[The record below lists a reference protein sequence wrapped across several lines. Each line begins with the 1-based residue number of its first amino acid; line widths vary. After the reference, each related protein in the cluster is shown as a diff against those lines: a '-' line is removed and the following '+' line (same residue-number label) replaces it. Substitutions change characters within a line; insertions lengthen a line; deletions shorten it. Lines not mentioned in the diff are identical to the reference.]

1 MKLHL
6 LASFLLLTIAAFG
19 QGTIVGTVTDKA
31 TGDILLGATVML
43 ESSTSGAMS
52 DFDGKYTIAGLKP
65 GTYKLIARFIAYNA
79 MEKEVTITGGETVT
93 VDFPMESTVILLDN
107 EAIVEVRQ
115 NRASAVYMEN
125 VKKKET
131 SMIDYVSAQEIK
143 KNGDSDVSSAIKRVS
158 GVYTI
163 GNFVVVRGLSD
174 RYIRTAFNGAEIPSL
189 DPKRSSVSMDLFPT
203 NLVDNLVVVKTLN
216 ANLPSNYSGAY
227 INVITKDFPD
237 SFTFNYSTSAG
248 FNTNATF
255 NENFITSAAGNS
267 AMWGWDNGF
276 LDVPDI
282 VAGQSIPS
290 PQYSNY
296 YDALVLAGFEQE
308 LNELGVSSSADI
320 GTGSGQTSIGSIVN
334 SIEGIDNLSQVNNE
348 FMTAIREQQ
357 NQLLS
362 NQTQAFGNTWEP
374 LKETPL
380 MDFSKS
386 IAFGDVTK
394 LFGRNL
400 GYNFGFQYKI
410 SNRLYE
416 NGQTGRYTL
425 TGLES
430 EKTELD
436 VQRQFNDVRGTRS
449 VYTSALF
456 NLGYSLSPTSK
467 LGFTYMPNISGIND
481 ARYQDGI
488 NPSDAVGLGQEQ
500 RQQRYLERGMN
511 IFQLRGTHELSENI
525 NHKIT
530 WSASYTRG
538 KQTTPDLRLFINSY
552 ESLPGGV
559 FYYDADG
566 NDITEDALALLAD
579 GENLAEY
586 YSGYTVEQQDS
597 DELSYSIQDNLYPS
611 PTRFFRQ
618 MDNSTLDLKLN
629 FEKPIAESLG
639 GDNKLAIGASLVQR
653 TRDYAENRFSF
664 VSQGVEY
671 TGSPSEYFSAENM
684 HIIPG
689 TSAGA
694 TNYLYLRDDTDIQNS
709 YEAQQSVLGAY
720 AMVNLEP
727 RENIK
732 INGGVRV
739 EATDMLLES
748 DKLLDDDLLP
758 ELEENFRGTLNVVD
772 VLPSLNMTIK
782 LAEEDL
788 KVTNY
793 RFSASQSV
801 ARPLFREK
809 APFSVFDFEIQEQQ
823 TGNTDL
829 NRTKV
834 LNIDNRFEVFPAL
847 RELLSFSVFYKHFT
861 DPIEQVIISTA
872 ANTEITWKNVD
883 QAQLY
888 GVEFEMKKNL
898 GSLGEKFERVN
909 VAFNA
914 TYIQSATSIAPDE
927 LVEIRATDPDHPDT
941 RPMFG
946 QSPYIVNG
954 IVNYSDDDQG
964 FSINAGF
971 NISGPKLVL
980 ITPGGTPD
988 VYDQPRG
995 ALDVSA
1001 TKSLRN
1007 GFSIKVSGRN
1017 LLDPVYHQTYTFKGD
1032 AYTFQRFT
1040 MGRTFSLGLSYNFI
1054 EE

>member
-1 MKLHL
+1 
-6 LASFLLLTIAAFG
+6 
-19 QGTIVGTVTDKA
+19 
-31 TGDILLGATVML
+31 
-43 ESSTSGAMS
+43 
-52 DFDGKYTIAGLKP
+52 
-65 GTYKLIARFIAYNA
+65 
-79 MEKEVTITGGETVT
+79 
-93 VDFPMESTVILLDN
+93 
-107 EAIVEVRQ
+107 
-115 NRASAVYMEN
+115 
-125 VKKKET
+125 
-131 SMIDYVSAQEIK
+131 
-143 KNGDSDVSSAIKRVS
+143 
-158 GVYTI
+158 
-163 GNFVVVRGLSD
+163 
-174 RYIRTAFNGAEIPSL
+174 
-189 DPKRSSVSMDLFPT
+189 
-203 NLVDNLVVVKTLN
+203 
-216 ANLPSNYSGAY
+216 
-227 INVITKDFPD
+227 
-237 SFTFNYSTSAG
+237 
-248 FNTNATF
+248 
-255 NENFITSAAGNS
+255 
-267 AMWGWDNGF
+267 
-276 LDVPDI
+276 
-282 VAGQSIPS
+282 
-290 PQYSNY
+290 
-296 YDALVLAGFEQE
+296 
-308 LNELGVSSSADI
+308 
-320 GTGSGQTSIGSIVN
+320 
-334 SIEGIDNLSQVNNE
+334 
-348 FMTAIREQQ
+348 
-357 NQLLS
+357 
-362 NQTQAFGNTWEP
+362 
-374 LKETPL
+374 
-380 MDFSKS
+380 
-386 IAFGDVTK
+386 
-394 LFGRNL
+394 
-400 GYNFGFQYKI
+400 
-410 SNRLYE
+410 
-416 NGQTGRYTL
+416 
-425 TGLES
+425 
-430 EKTELD
+430 
-436 VQRQFNDVRGTRS
+436 
-449 VYTSALF
+449 
-456 NLGYSLSPTSK
+456 
-467 LGFTYMPNISGIND
+467 
-481 ARYQDGI
+481 
-488 NPSDAVGLGQEQ
+488 
-500 RQQRYLERGMN
+500 
-511 IFQLRGTHELSENI
+511 
-525 NHKIT
+525 
-530 WSASYTRG
+530 
-538 KQTTPDLRLFINSY
+538 
-552 ESLPGGV
+552 
-559 FYYDADG
+559 
-566 NDITEDALALLAD
+566 
-579 GENLAEY
+579 
-586 YSGYTVEQQDS
+586 
-597 DELSYSIQDNLYPS
+597 
-611 PTRFFRQ
+611 
-618 MDNSTLDLKLN
+618 
-629 FEKPIAESLG
+629 
-639 GDNKLAIGASLVQR
+639 
-653 TRDYAENRFSF
+653 
-664 VSQGVEY
+664 VEY

-720 AMVNLEP
+720 AMVNLDP

-888 GVEFEMKKNL
+888 GLEFEMKKNL

-1001 TKSLRN
+1001 TKSLPN

-1054 EE
+1054 EG